1 MVNKHSSDGIAEDM
15 IRSIVQLGCAELHAK
30 TLYEK
35 AVGEL
40 EEGLIDVKDPDIL
53 SGQLTKIDLLIEDI
67 EQLAQTRRRVMLK
80 LYDMYEGDKDFWCQI
95 KHLGTAAYTLFEAYE
110 ASEDDRELLD
120 MAMNANKA
128 FLRALSRFLGVEI
141 TECAACF
148 ADALKAREV
157 E

>member
-40 EEGLIDVKDPDIL
+40 EEGLIDVKDPDVL

-128 FLRALSRFLGVEI
+128 FLKALSRFLGVEI

-148 ADALKAREV
+148 ADAVRAREV